1 MNTALS
7 PMQNNTFDIPASMS
21 GQISLN
27 RRQKAAIIVRL
38 AMSAESE
45 LNLTNLP
52 VELQQELTMQMST
65 MHSVTTE
72 IVQQVV
78 DEFLAEVESIGL
90 SFSGGLEGALNV
102 LDGSINAQ
110 VAERLRKEGGV
121 KRSGDP
127 WEIIS
132 GMEAGRLL
140 PLFESESIEVAAVLL
155 SKLHVSRAAEVLGML
170 PGSHARRITFA
181 VSQTGAVT
189 PDAVDRIGQSLA
201 AQLDN
206 EPVSAFEE
214 GPVERVG
221 AILNFSA
228 ANTRDEV
235 LAGLDEDD
243 KTFAN
248 QVRQAIF
255 TFANIPVRIDPRDI
269 PKITRGIDQAE
280 LVTALAYAASGNMA
294 KSSEFIL
301 ENISKRMAD
310 GLRDEISE
318 MGPIKDAD
326 GEAAMG
332 KVVAEIRELEAAGE
346 VLFVAQDEAE

>member
-1 MNTALS
+1 
-7 PMQNNTFDIPASMS
+7 
-21 GQISLN
+21 
-27 RRQKAAIIVRL
+27 
-38 AMSAESE
+38 
-45 LNLTNLP
+45 
-52 VELQQELTMQMST
+52 MQMSA

-78 DEFLAEVESIGL
+78 DEFLAEVEGIGL
-90 SFSGGLEGALNV
+90 SFSGGLEGALNA
-102 LDGSINAQ
+102 LDGCINAQ
-110 VAERLRKEGGV
+110 MADRLRKEGGV

-132 GMEAGRLL
+132 GMEADRLL
-140 PLFESESIEVAAVLL
+140 PLFESESIEIAAVLL

-206 EPVSAFEE
+206 APVSAFEE

-255 TFANIPVRIDPRDI
+255 TFANIPARIDPRDI
-269 PKITRGIDQAE
+269 PKIIRGIDQAD
-280 LVTALAYAASGNMA
+280 LVTALAYAAAGDMA

-310 GLRDEISE
+310 GLRGEMSE
-318 MGPIKDAD
+318 MGTVKESD

-332 KVVAEIRELEAAGE
+332 QVVGEIRELEAAGE
-346 VLFVAQDEAE
+346 VLFVAQEDEE

>member
-1 MNTALS
+1 
-7 PMQNNTFDIPASMS
+7 MQNNTFDIPASMS

-132 GMEAGRLL
+132 GMEADRLL

-206 EPVSAFEE
+206 APVSAFEE

-255 TFANIPVRIDPRDI
+255 TFAHIPVRIDPRDI

-280 LVTALAYAASGNMA
+280 LVTALAYAASGDMA